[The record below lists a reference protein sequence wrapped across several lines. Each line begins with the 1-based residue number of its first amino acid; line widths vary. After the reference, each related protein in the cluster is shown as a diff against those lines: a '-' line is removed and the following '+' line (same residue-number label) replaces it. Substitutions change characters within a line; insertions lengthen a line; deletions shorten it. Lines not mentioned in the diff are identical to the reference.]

1 MDDVND
7 ADQEDDLDSN
17 NADDRTDRE
26 DWIEEKWSGQSKSL
40 VQPSPWGQKNKL
52 PRNLS
57 LGKSVGIKLKK
68 NRILMIWDKNLDFI
82 IPSSLILLLNLS

>member
-1 MDDVND
+1 MFLMDDVND

-26 DWIEEKWSGQSKSL
+26 DWIEEKWSGQSKSF

-57 LGKSVGIKLKK
+57 LGKSVGKIKKMEF
-68 NRILMIWDKNLDFI
+68 R
-82 IPSSLILLLNLS
+82 